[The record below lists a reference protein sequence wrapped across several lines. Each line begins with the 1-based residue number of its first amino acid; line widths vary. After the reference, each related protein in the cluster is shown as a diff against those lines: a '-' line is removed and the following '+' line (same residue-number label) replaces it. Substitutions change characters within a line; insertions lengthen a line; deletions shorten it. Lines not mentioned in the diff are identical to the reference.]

1 MRYRVFPAPR
11 VNFLLD
17 GSELPVRPDIGFPT
31 QSILFIGLPEVA
43 APISLEPMRRHNT
56 PALPA
61 HRQHATRYS
70 RHGAAMI
77 CTPIG
82 WSFRNAA
89 AGKTQRTT
97 LLLPCVIRRAA
108 R

>member
-43 APISLEPMRRHNT
+43 APISLEPMPLGVQIIAAPSRGDIAWRVAYAPGALGCCVGAKARR
-56 PALPA
+56 PM
-61 HRQHATRYS
+61 RWIS
-70 RHGAAMI
+70 I
-77 CTPIG
+77 CRMCSP
-82 WSFRNAA
+82 
-89 AGKTQRTT
+89 K
-97 LLLPCVIRRAA
+97 
-108 R
+108 

>member
-43 APISLEPMRRHNT
+43 APISLEPM
-56 PALPA
+56 
-61 HRQHATRYS
+61 
-70 RHGAAMI
+70 
-77 CTPIG
+77 PIG
-82 WSFRNAA
+82 VQIIAA
-89 AGKTQRTT
+89 PWREYRVACCLCAGSAGV
-97 LLLPCVIRRAA
+97 LCRR
-108 R
+108 